1 MKAGDI
7 IKKLRIENKYTQTE
21 LAEKLGIKLSTLQK
35 YENSTIENFKVVTI
49 RKLCEVFDIPPYLLI
64 YPDHINLPVDAV
76 ISEVYNNKEARV
88 ITGLLLS
95 LKPDG
100 KRRVLEYIKDIAS
113 VEKYQLNEDYKN
125 FYYYNFFLEN
135 VF

>member
-49 RKLCEVFDIPPYLLI
+49 RKLCEVFDISPYLLI

-76 ISEVYNNKEARV
+76 ISEIYNNKEARV

-113 VEKYQLNEDYKN
+113 VEKYQLNEDYKK
-125 FYYYNFFLEN
+125 FY
-135 VF
+135 

>member
-49 RKLCEVFDIPPYLLI
+49 RKLCAESGNKQTKILKQRSFPLLF
-64 YPDHINLPVDAV
+64 L
-76 ISEVYNNKEARV
+76 VYCR
-88 ITGLLLS
+88 
-95 LKPDG
+95 
-100 KRRVLEYIKDIAS
+100 
-113 VEKYQLNEDYKN
+113 
-125 FYYYNFFLEN
+125 
-135 VF
+135 

>member
-35 YENSTIENFKVVTI
+35 YESGSIENFNVETI

-76 ISEVYNNKEARV
+76 ISEIYNNKEARV

-95 LKPDG
+95 LKPEG
-100 KRRVLEYIKDIAS
+100 KRCVLEYIKDIAS
-113 VEKYQLNEDYKN
+113 VEKYQLNVDYKK
-125 FYYYNFFLEN
+125 FY
-135 VF
+135 

>member
-35 YENSTIENFKVVTI
+35 YESGSIENFNVETI

-64 YPDHINLPVDAV
+64 YPDYINLPVDAV
-76 ISEVYNNKEARV
+76 ISEIYNNKEARV

-95 LKPDG
+95 LKLDG

-113 VEKYQLNEDYKN
+113 VEKYQLNVDYKK
-125 FYYYNFFLEN
+125 FY
-135 VF
+135 

>member
-76 ISEVYNNKEARV
+76 ISNKEARV

-95 LKPDG
+95 LKPEG

-113 VEKYQLNEDYKN
+113 VEKYQLNEDYKK
-125 FYYYNFFLEN
+125 FY
-135 VF
+135 